1 MLVKTYITGMLE
13 NNNYLLYDEKSKEA
27 VLFDCTEY
35 LPEIQTFLTNNNA
48 TLKYV
53 LLTHGHFDH
62 ILGLKELH
70 ENMPN
75 VPIYA
80 HKDDKDLI
88 ENVATFVD
96 RFVGGLGKVDVPPIT
111 KYIDENED
119 LTIGEEKIKIYHTP
133 GHTKGGVCYFVD
145 DKLFSGDTIFLGSV
159 GRTDLPGGSYESL
172 RNSVRQVLNNLD
184 ENVKIYTG
192 HGDLTTVG
200 YEKQN
205 NPVL

>member
-1 MLVKTYITGMLE
+1 MKIIYDDLGEFAEVRLRCE
-13 NNNYLLYDEKSKEA
+13 NTRHKSMCKYCPFYDR
-27 VLFDCTEY
+27 C
-35 LPEIQTFLTNNNA
+35 Q
-48 TLKYV
+48 
-53 LLTHGHFDH
+53 
-62 ILGLKELH
+62 
-70 ENMPN
+70 
-75 VPIYA
+75 
-80 HKDDKDLI
+80 
-88 ENVATFVD
+88 
-96 RFVGGLGKVDVPPIT
+96 
-111 KYIDENED
+111 IDENED
-119 LTIGEEKIKIYHTP
+119 LTISDEKIKIYHTP

-184 ENVKIYTG
+184 DNVKIYTG